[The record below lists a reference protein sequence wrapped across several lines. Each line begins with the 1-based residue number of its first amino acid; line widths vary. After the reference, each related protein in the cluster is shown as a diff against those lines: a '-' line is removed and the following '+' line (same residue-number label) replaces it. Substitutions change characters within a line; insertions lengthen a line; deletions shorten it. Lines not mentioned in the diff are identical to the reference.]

1 MLKKTHFS
9 IEINAPKEKVW
20 DMMLGAETYKQ
31 WTAPFNPAGSWYE
44 GDWSKGS
51 EMRFIWPDPKD
62 PTQTGGMLAVV
73 EENKPYEFIS
83 LRHEAEISNG
93 EIIAGENASW
103 IGAHENYTFSEQ
115 EGVTTVGVDI
125 DIDESFQIFMEGAWP
140 KALEVLKEISEKGK

>member
-1 MLKKTHFS
+1 
-9 IEINAPKEKVW
+9 
-20 DMMLGAETYKQ
+20 
-31 WTAPFNPAGSWYE
+31 
-44 GDWSKGS
+44 
-51 EMRFIWPDPKD
+51 
-62 PTQTGGMLAVV
+62 MLAVV